1 MVKSSRRNKIF
12 IAAIAVLAVVLAV
25 SVPYISA
32 QAVADN
38 AASNIRTLNAHGY
51 IYQKIDTDT
60 IKYYSA
66 DLTLTVQPTGTN
78 GTVKLFDVTGGSLM
92 TNGITYTLTS
102 GNGALLTRRHAVL
115 LQAQGTDGSGQAA
128 TLKLA
133 GQYGYSW
140 TTRHVTLKIGAK
152 LQTSG
157 SNYTLLMQA
166 PI

>member
-1 MVKSSRRNKIF
+1 MVKLSRRNKIF
-12 IAAIAVLAVVLAV
+12 VAAIAVLAVVLAV
-25 SVPYISA
+25 SVPYVSA
-32 QAVADN
+32 QAVAN
-38 AASNIRTLNAHGY
+38 NSASNIRTLSAHGY
-51 IYQKIDTDT
+51 IYQKIDADT

-66 DLTLTVQPTGTN
+66 DLTLTVQPSGAN
-78 GTVKLFDVTGGSLM
+78 GTVKLFDVTGGSLVA
-92 TNGITYTLTS
+92 NDVTYTFTS
-102 GNGALLTRRHAVL
+102 GNCGVLTRRHAVL

-140 TTRHVTLKIGAK
+140 ATGHVTLKIGAK
-152 LQTSG
+152 LQTLG